1 MLTKTQQVIMDL
13 WVRDDAKLVHVK
25 HELSW
30 ASRIRA
36 NWKRVYASF
45 ESGEGE
51 VRNGIRARG
60 DMWPLR
66 SASVSMCFLAPL
78 ARAFGTYWLA
88 PAACDPPVS
97 MRSISTKV
105 QGETRREP

>member
-1 MLTKTQQVIMDL
+1 MGIANP
-13 WVRDDAKLVHVK
+13 R
-25 HELSW
+25 ELEMPS
-30 ASRIRA
+30 
-36 NWKRVYASF
+36 

-60 DMWPLR
+60 GMWPLR
-66 SASVSMCFLAPL
+66 SASVSMRFQAPL
-78 ARAFGTYWLA
+78 ALAFGTYWPA